1 MVLKGCKFGGILYK
15 VEDNGKIDF
24 VDNKNRMC
32 PVQYNDYIQDTIKST
47 TKIVKIEKGFELIDT
62 EGNNKVKLITLPS
75 TT

>member
-24 VDNKNRMC
+24 VDNKNRLC